1 MLPALSGKTFP
12 CNPTVRITRL
22 YHNKNLSCGDTTELD
37 KNTSAHL
44 VRVLRTKAESPVI
57 LFNGDGYDYL
67 CKTRNE
73 HPKKT
78 LIAVESKIK
87 ISNESNLN
95 ITLIQ
100 GLSRLDRMETTIQKS
115 VELGVN
121 KIIPVLCQYS
131 NTRFTTAQWHKDV
144 PSTNLRMDK
153 QEKKLAHWRKV
164 SVSACEQSGRCIL
177 PEISEISSL
186 NNIDALLKPQALKII
201 LNPQSNKSLKEINF
215 NQYFDNA
222 NAVEIF
228 IGPEG
233 GLTEDEITHLQTLQ
247 FQSICFGSRI
257 LRTETAGPA
266 VISALQM
273 LWGDF

>member
-1 MLPALSGKTFP
+1 MS
-12 CNPTVRITRL
+12 
-22 YHNKNLSCGDTTELD
+22 S
-37 KNTSAHL
+37 HL
-44 VRVLRTKAESPVI
+44 VRVLRTKTETPVI

-67 CKTRNE
+67 CKTLNNDA
-73 HPKKT
+73 KKT
-78 LIAVESKIK
+78 LVAVEEKIK
-87 ISNESNLN
+87 TNNESNLF

-121 KIIPVLCQYS
+121 KIIPVLCQHS
-131 NTRFTTAQWHKDV
+131 NTKLTK
-144 PSTNLRMDK
+144 DK
-153 QEKKLAHWRKV
+153 QNKKLAHWSKV
-164 SVSACEQSGRCIL
+164 AISACEQSGRSII

-186 NNIDALLKPQALKII
+186 NKIDSQLNPGALKII
-201 LNPQSNKSLKEINF
+201 LNPETKKSLKEINL
-215 NQYFDNA
+215 NQNEG
-222 NAVEIF
+222 NNCTIEIF

-233 GLTEDEITHLQTLQ
+233 GLAEDEINQLQTLQ
-247 FQSICFGSRI
+247 FQNICFGPRI

>member
-1 MLPALSGKTFP
+1 
-12 CNPTVRITRL
+12 VRITRL
-22 YHNKNLSCGDTTELD
+22 YQTADLTCGKTTQLD
-37 KNTSAHL
+37 KDTSSHL
-44 VRVLRTKAESPVI
+44 VRVLRTKAETAVI

-67 CKTRNE
+67 CKTINN

-78 LIAVESKIK
+78 LVAVESRIK
-87 ISNESNLN
+87 INNESNLF

-131 NTRFTTAQWHKDV
+131 NTRI
-144 PSTNLRMDK
+144 NEDK
-153 QEKKLAHWRKV
+153 QHKKLSHWSKV
-164 SVSACEQSGRCIL
+164 AISACEQSGRSII
-177 PEISEISSL
+177 PEIAEISSL
-186 NNIDALLKPQALKII
+186 NKIDSLLHPDALKII
-201 LNPQSNKSLKEINF
+201 LNPATKKSLKEINIKP
-215 NQYFDNA
+215 NEKN
-222 NAVEIF
+222 NSRIEIF

-233 GLTEDEITHLQTLQ
+233 GLAEDEISHLQALQ
-247 FQSICFGSRI
+247 FQNICFGPRI

-266 VISALQM
+266 VISAVQM

>member
-1 MLPALSGKTFP
+1 M
-12 CNPTVRITRL
+12 RITRL
-22 YHNKNLSCGDTTELD
+22 YHTENLLCGKTTQLD
-37 KNTSAHL
+37 KNTSSHL
-44 VRVLRTKAESPVI
+44 VRVLRTKAETLVI

-67 CKTRNE
+67 CKTLNDN
-73 HPKKT
+73 PKKT
-78 LIAVESKIK
+78 LVAVESKTK
-87 ISNESNLN
+87 INNESNLF

-131 NTRFTTAQWHKDV
+131 NTRL
-144 PSTNLRMDK
+144 SEEK
-153 QEKKLAHWRKV
+153 QHKKLAHWSKV
-164 SVSACEQSGRCIL
+164 AISACEQSGRSII
-177 PEISEISSL
+177 PEVSEISSL
-186 NNIDALLKPQALKII
+186 NKIDSLLNQDALKII
-201 LNPQSNKSLKEINF
+201 LNPETNKSLKEINLKPDKK
-215 NQYFDNA
+215 NSCSI
-222 NAVEIF
+222 EIF

-233 GLTEDEITHLQTLQ
+233 GLAEDEIKQLQTLE
-247 FQSICFGSRI
+247 FQNVCFGPRI